1 MRIGIFPN
9 LMKESSISLVQ
20 NIVSLCKENGC
31 EYYVLYDE
39 EESGHA
45 VYTGIEKEHLL
56 SGEKIYDRIE
66 LAFVL
71 GGDGTILKSARHFA
85 SRGIPVCGINLGSLG
100 FLYEVEA
107 ADLPARFTDILAGR
121 YFKEERIM
129 LAGELEYAD
138 GMIQRLPDALND
150 IVIGHGNVGKLV
162 RVDMSIN
169 GYFVQQYPGDG
180 IVVSTPTGS
189 TGYTFSAGGPI
200 VPPHVKGMM
209 VTPICPHLLLKIP
222 LVLSDEDRLSFSVR
236 DSRNVVR
243 ISVDGMTDY
252 EFACNMILHIRKSTA
267 HLDFI
272 RFDGG
277 YFYANLFKKMRGAE

>member
-1 MRIGIFPN
+1 
-9 LMKESSISLVQ
+9 
-20 NIVSLCKENGC
+20 
-31 EYYVLYDE
+31 
-39 EESGHA
+39 
-45 VYTGIEKEHLL
+45 
-56 SGEKIYDRIE
+56 
-66 LAFVL
+66 
-71 GGDGTILKSARHFA
+71 
-85 SRGIPVCGINLGSLG
+85 
-100 FLYEVEA
+100 
-107 ADLPARFTDILAGR
+107 
-121 YFKEERIM
+121 
-129 LAGELEYAD
+129 
-138 GMIQRLPDALND
+138 
-150 IVIGHGNVGKLV
+150 
-162 RVDMSIN
+162 MSIN

-222 LVLSDEDRLSFSVR
+222 LVLSDEDRLSFSVK

-252 EFACNMILHIRKSTA
+252 EFARNMILHIRKSTA